1 MKYAFVAAHR
11 PQFRIASMCRV
22 LKVSRSGYYEWRSR
36 APSAHA
42 LADQALLP
50 KIRHLHVASKEAYG
64 AVKTWKVLNQQG
76 VSCGKHR
83 VARLRRDAGIEALR
97 KRRFRITVEHRKMP
111 AVAPDRVQRHFH
123 ADEPNRI
130 WVGDVTF
137 IRTRAGWLYL
147 AMLLDLY
154 SRKVVGWSMSDR
166 NDEELTLAALNM
178 AITHREPAPGCIHH
192 TDQGGLYR
200 SRAYRARMEQ
210 IGMLP
215 SMGNKGTAYDNAVAE
230 SFFSN
235 LKNELLHH
243 CIFTTREDARAA
255 IFSYIELFYNRQRI
269 HQSLGYQSP
278 EHFEERMVCLD

>member
-1 MKYAFVAAHR
+1 VAAHC

-83 VARLRRDAGIEALR
+83 VARLRRDAGIEARR

-255 IFSYIELFYNRQRI
+255 IFSYIELFYNRKRI